1 MKVFVENDIKTINL
15 GKKGPN
21 VLSVDRAKEI
31 IKELNYDDCKAVIIM
46 GNEKVFSAGLNLK
59 DLLAAKKASEVSII
73 FKTLRELLVAC
84 KEFPGPVISIVGG
97 HAIAGGC
104 LLALASDY
112 RYGMH
117 GMHRMGLNEMAI
129 GIDLPPDM
137 LTIISHTISKD
148 NLFEVATQCRMYTP
162 KQALEKG
169 LINEIVGNR
178 FTSKKKA
185 TDKAYSKAIKL
196 AKFYI
201 DAGEPFVRLKKSLNK
216 ETSFDYQILI
226 DNWFS
231 SQTQEKIR
239 KVVASLNKK

>member
-137 LTIISHTISKD
+137 LKIISHTISKD

-231 SQTQEKIR
+231 SQTQEKIK
-239 KVVASLNKK
+239 KVVASLNRK

>member
-162 KQALEKG
+162 KKALEKG

-231 SQTQEKIR
+231 SQTQEKIK

>member
-231 SQTQEKIR
+231 SQTQEKIK
-239 KVVASLNKK
+239 KVVASLNRK

>member
-1 MKVFVENDIKTINL
+1 
-15 GKKGPN
+15 
-21 VLSVDRAKEI
+21 
-31 IKELNYDDCKAVIIM
+31 
-46 GNEKVFSAGLNLK
+46 
-59 DLLAAKKASEVSII
+59 
-73 FKTLRELLVAC
+73 
-84 KEFPGPVISIVGG
+84 
-97 HAIAGGC
+97 
-104 LLALASDY
+104 
-112 RYGMH
+112 
-117 GMHRMGLNEMAI
+117 
-129 GIDLPPDM
+129 
-137 LTIISHTISKD
+137 
-148 NLFEVATQCRMYTP
+148 MYTP

-201 DAGEPFVRLKKSLNK
+201 DAGEPFVRLKKSLNE

-231 SQTQEKIR
+231 SQTQEKIK

>member
-1 MKVFVENDIKTINL
+1 MIINVENGIKTINL
-15 GKKGPN
+15 GTKGPN
-21 VLSVDRAKEI
+21 VLSVERAKEI
-31 IKELNYDDCKAVIIM
+31 ISELNYDDCKAVIIM

-59 DLLAAKKASEVSII
+59 DLLAAKEASEVSVI

-84 KEFPGPVISIVGG
+84 KDFPGPVISIVSG

-137 LTIISHTISKD
+137 LSIISQTISKD

-162 KQALEKG
+162 TQALNKG

-178 FTSKKKA
+178 FTGKKRA
-185 TDKAYSKAIKL
+185 TDKALAKAKKL

-201 DAGEPFVRLKKSLNK
+201 DAGKPFVRLKKSLNQ

-231 SQTQEKIR
+231 SETQDKIK
-239 KVVASLNKK
+239 KVVASLNTK

>member
-59 DLLAAKKASEVSII
+59 DLLAAKRASEVSII

-185 TDKAYSKAIKL
+185 TDKAYLKAIKL

-231 SQTQEKIR
+231 SQTQEKIK